1 MSNRYNC
8 SSCGCVFYG
17 DFFSSKCNVCQ
28 QTESINRNA
37 REQEREREYQHR
49 QTLDQEY
56 RIHQENL
63 AAAAFQSQVLVEAI
77 EKQTKTIVESAITSE
92 EAYNHGF
99 HYIDNEFINSN
110 PARLSIS
117 IQESGDLQW
126 TCDDVY
132 ITQRLRDQFGQGLH
146 ARLNE
151 MPGAQFDYLVLQAET
166 AGRCNANGTLP
177 SYFSLH
183 TGVEING
190 VVIPSIAFESNFKSS
205 LDEDTGEIKMTWT
218 TPFVIDELNESY
230 HSGVNGIYF
239 MLNTNEMKQSRLD
252 NEIAVTK
259 RNRNQ
264 EEKARRDKI
273 SSVKNTKLFYFFCL
287 LMCLFG
293 GMLGL
298 AYSFMFYE
306 WYVTAGAVLA
316 FLWTTEILIKAYN
329 DWQFYNQ
336 GWLHSK

>member
-8 SSCGCVFYG
+8 YSCGCVFYG
-17 DFFSSKCNVCQ
+17 NFFSTKCNVCQ
-28 QTESINRNA
+28 QTESINNNA

-49 QTLDQEY
+49 QTLDHEY

-63 AAAAFQSQVLVEAI
+63 AAAALQSQILVEAI
-77 EKQTKTIVESAITSE
+77 EKQTKTIVESAITSK

-99 HYIDNEFINSN
+99 QYIDNEFINGN
-110 PARLSIS
+110 PARLDIS
-117 IQESGDLQW
+117 IQESGNLQW

-132 ITQRLRDQFGQGLH
+132 ITQRLQEQFSQGLH
-146 ARLNE
+146 VRLNE
-151 MPGAQFDYLVLQAET
+151 TAGAKFEYLVLHAER
-166 AGRCNANGTLP
+166 AGMGNADGSLP

-183 TGVEING
+183 TGVKING
-190 VVIPSIAFESNFKSS
+190 IEIPSVAFESNFKSS
-205 LDEDTGEIKMTWT
+205 LDEDTGELQMTWT
-218 TPFVIDELNESY
+218 PPFVIDELNESY

-259 RNRNQ
+259 YNRSQ

-273 SSVKNTKLFYFFCL
+273 RSVKNTGLFYFFCL

-293 GMLGL
+293 GTAGV
-298 AYSFMFYE
+298 AYIFVFYE
-306 WYVTAGAVLA
+306 WYVITVAVLA
-316 FLWTTEILIKAYN
+316 FLWAMEILIKSYN
-329 DWQFYNQ
+329 QWQFYNQ
-336 GWLHSK
+336 GYLHSK